1 LVEVDFV
8 GGFSYS
14 YCGGDKICNYWESK
28 MKKFDILDLFVKV
41 VIIVTAI
48 IIIYWG
54 IELLFGGL
62 L

>member
-1 LVEVDFV
+1 
-8 GGFSYS
+8 
-14 YCGGDKICNYWESK
+14 